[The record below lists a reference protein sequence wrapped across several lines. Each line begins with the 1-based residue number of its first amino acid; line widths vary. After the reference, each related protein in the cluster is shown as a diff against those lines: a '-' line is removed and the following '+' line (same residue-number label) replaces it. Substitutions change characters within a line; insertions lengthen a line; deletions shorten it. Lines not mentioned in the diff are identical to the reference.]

1 MYYLPDFIGWKVNQD
16 WKLLNKFPAGAGMID
31 LHLAY
36 WPPQLNVKAFPK
48 WFKMEVEEKFESFY
62 PYLEDNWE
70 RMAQGQCS
78 KDEWMQLPYGI
89 NRLKG
94 LINFMNAEDWS
105 ERLPET
111 AEWVFKVAENRGL
124 NYFETFPHLEWLEWY
139 K

>member
-1 MYYLPDFIGWKVNQD
+1 
-16 WKLLNKFPAGAGMID
+16 
-31 LHLAY
+31 
-36 WPPQLNVKAFPK
+36 
-48 WFKMEVEEKFESFY
+48 MEVEEKFESFY
-62 PYLEDNWE
+62 PYLEENWE

-78 KDEWMQLPYGI
+78 KEEWMKLPYGI